1 MDRSLSDA
9 QIEYYSRQILLR
21 ELGGVGQK
29 RFLDACVSSP
39 EAETRSP
46 SRRPTSPERAS
57 AGSISSAANPRAID
71 RGAPFAP
78 LDDRNPDV
86 RLRRLDA
93 TPPRLD
99 DYDAAIVTAPAASLL
114 RTASGRPRRGEVG
127 IELLHDGGVA
137 VVVVPAASGS
147 CALCARAASEPAP
160 LGAAPRP
167 ARSGWLARSHALAV
181 CRWIAGLAPR
191 RRCSRRRSPRRGDLH
206 ERGARDR
213 ALVRSRLPLRE
224 PLVTVSAL
232 ARAPHGATP
241 STKKDLP

>member
-29 RFLDACVSSP
+29 RFLDGVCLLAGGGDAIAVAATYLAGAGVGRLDLLGG
-39 EAETRSP
+39 E
-46 SRRPTSPERAS
+46 PTSE
-57 AGSISSAANPRAID
+57 D
-71 RGAPFAP
+71 RGVPFAP

-147 CALCARAASEPAP
+147 CALCARAASAPAP
-160 LGAAPRP
+160 LGAAPE
-167 ARSGWLARSHALAV
+167 AGALGLAGSLAALAV
-181 CRWIAGLAPR
+181 CRWIAGLAAEEEVVASTLSPGAAIFTSAAAAIAPSCAR
-191 RRCSRRRSPRRGDLH
+191 GCRSASRS
-206 ERGARDR
+206 
-213 ALVRSRLPLRE
+213 LR
-224 PLVTVSAL
+224 
-232 ARAPHGATP
+232 
-241 STKKDLP
+241 